1 MSQIKI
7 EVTEKGIK
15 QADKNLFKLEQTGD
29 KTEKQINKLKSS
41 ITKLSHESIA
51 SKSSIDSSAQAL
63 GSMRVKAAAAAVA
76 IATMTV
82 RATENNK
89 MLERGAYVAGLLTS
103 EYQAMALASK
113 SVGVDMGQIESI
125 LGDTEEKIGEFINAG
140 SGGFQD
146 FADAM
151 GMTEEQARNTAISLQ
166 NLSGRDVLIE
176 MVKQMESADLT
187 AEQMN
192 NALES
197 MGSEARYLLPLLKD
211 GANGLKNLEG
221 RFGALATTLDKD
233 TTAKLNELNT
243 VVGIAANNMQNSL
256 ASAIASISTELV
268 FAAENTAF
276 FYASLQAGTT
286 QNVTSNMARVN
297 DQIKQTRLEL
307 EQMKA
312 GDGGALISIADSIGL
327 SSLEEQIGKR
337 EKLLTELEARYESLK
352 SEYKSMA
359 GLELPDKPT
368 KKILTPDSSAATG
381 TNGNIT
387 GDADTMAAQIE
398 ALKQSYMT
406 QEELAVQKLNKDLEL
421 INSATLAEQEAISLR
436 ELAYEAYYEKLDEMD
451 ATRLAK
457 VKIQA
462 DKEARAEEKAAKD
475 KERFD
480 KEQQEAK
487 LDLMGAT
494 SNALASI
501 LGRDSAAYKA
511 AATTEAIISTY
522 LAANKALANPGGPAG
537 IALAGVAVA
546 TGMANVAQINSARFN
561 GGDVNAGSGY
571 NWQERDGE
579 AFIPK
584 VDGRV
589 YSKNDMKDIMSGGG
603 QGVTLVNNIINQTD
617 ANVISKPNEQ
627 GGEDIYI
634 TREEFPSLMAN
645 EVSNPN
651 SDFNQAFPNTWSA
664 SRS

>member
-1 MSQIKI
+1 MNDVSASLKNI
-7 EVTEKGIK
+7 G
-15 QADKNLFKLEQTGD
+15 QAGP
-29 KTEKQINKLKSS
+29 
-41 ITKLSHESIA
+41 
-51 SKSSIDSSAQAL
+51 QAI
-63 GSMRVKAAAAAVA
+63 AAAAAS
-76 IATMTV
+76 IAAMTV

-89 MLERGAYVAGLLTS
+89 ALERGAYVAGLLTS

-151 GMTEEQARNTAISLQ
+151 GMTKEQARNTAISLQ
-166 NLSGRDVLIE
+166 NLSGRDVLVE
-176 MVKQMESADLT
+176 MVKQMEAANLT

-197 MGSEARYLLPLLKD
+197 MGSDARYLLPLLKD
-211 GANGLKNLEG
+211 GATELKNLEG

-243 VVGIAANNMQNSL
+243 VVGIAASNMQNSL

-276 FYASLQAGTT
+276 FYASLQAGTI
-286 QNVTSNMARVN
+286 QNVTSNMARVS
-297 DQIKQTRLEL
+297 DQIKNTRLEL
-307 EQMKA
+307 EQMRA
-312 GDGGALISIADSIGL
+312 GDGGALISLADSIGL

-337 EKLLTELEARYESLK
+337 EKILSDLESRYESLQA
-352 SEYKSMA
+352 EYKSMA

-368 KKILTPDSSAATG
+368 KNILTPESPAATG
-381 TNGNIT
+381 TNANIT
-387 GDADTMAAQIE
+387 GGADTMSAQIE

-421 INSATLAEQEAISLR
+421 INAATLAEQEAITLR

-457 VKIQA
+457 VKSQA
-462 DKEARAEEKAAKD
+462 EKEARAEEKAAKD

-480 KEQQEAK
+480 KEQQDAK

-546 TGMANVAQINSARFN
+546 TGMANVAQIQSARFN

-571 NWQERDGE
+571 KWQERDGE

-603 QGVTLVNNIINQTD
+603 QGVTLVNNIYNQTD
-617 ANVISKPNEQ
+617 ANVISKPNAQ

-634 TREEFPSLMAN
+634 TRDEFPSLMAN

>member
-1 MSQIKI
+1 MSQINI
-7 EVTEKGIK
+7 EVTSRGVSE
-15 QADKNLFKLEQTGD
+15 ADRSLGRLERTGD
-29 KTEKQINKLKSS
+29 RTERQMNDVSASLKN
-41 ITKLSHESIA
+41 IG
-51 SKSSIDSSAQAL
+51 QA
-63 GSMRVKAAAAAVA
+63 GPQAIAAAAAS
-76 IATMTV
+76 IAAMTV

-89 MLERGAYVAGLLTS
+89 ALERGAYVAGLLTS

-151 GMTEEQARNTAISLQ
+151 GMTKEQARNTAISLQ
-166 NLSGRDVLIE
+166 NLSGRDVLVE
-176 MVKQMESADLT
+176 MVKQMEAANLT

-197 MGSEARYLLPLLKD
+197 MGSDARYLLPLLKD
-211 GANGLKNLEG
+211 GATELKNLEG

-243 VVGIAANNMQNSL
+243 VVGIAASNMQNSL

-276 FYASLQAGTT
+276 FYASLQAGTI
-286 QNVTSNMARVN
+286 QNVTSNMARVS
-297 DQIKQTRLEL
+297 DQIKNTRLEL
-307 EQMKA
+307 EQMRA
-312 GDGGALISIADSIGL
+312 GDGGALISLADSIGL

-337 EKLLTELEARYESLK
+337 EKILSDLESRYESLQA
-352 SEYKSMA
+352 EYKSMA

-368 KKILTPDSSAATG
+368 KNILTPESPAATG
-381 TNGNIT
+381 TNANIT
-387 GDADTMAAQIE
+387 GGADTMSAQIE

-421 INSATLAEQEAISLR
+421 INAATLAEQEAITLR

-457 VKIQA
+457 VKSQA
-462 DKEARAEEKAAKD
+462 EKEARAEEKAAKD

-480 KEQQEAK
+480 KEQQDAK

-546 TGMANVAQINSARFN
+546 TGMANVAQIQSARFN

-571 NWQERDGE
+571 KWQERDGE

-603 QGVTLVNNIINQTD
+603 QGVTLVNNIYNQTD
-617 ANVISKPNEQ
+617 ANVISKPNAQ

-634 TREEFPSLMAN
+634 TRDEFPSLMAN